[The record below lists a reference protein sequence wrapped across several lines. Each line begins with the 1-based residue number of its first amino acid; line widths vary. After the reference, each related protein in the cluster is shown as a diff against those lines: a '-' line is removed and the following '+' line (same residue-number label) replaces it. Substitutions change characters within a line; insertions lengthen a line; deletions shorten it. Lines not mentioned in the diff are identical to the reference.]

1 MKYSHIALYFLSI
14 FVFFGCSSI
23 SSSTNQE
30 LSLGVVDFYQP
41 TGLHELFAGK
51 LFPYRTEATK
61 EEEKDLSAILYEEL
75 EKKTSYKVQHLSL
88 SHTQGTD
95 ETPLEY
101 WSSLGSSQNLD
112 LLIIPQIM
120 EWKEGEYVREEYL
133 PPKVVIEYYLVDVK
147 EKKVLERSR
156 YYDEYMNTEYDL
168 RYNTPA
174 NGMFFGKRPS
184 RMDLAVDSIYKMLI
198 DFSFVR
204 NRKEKNIF
212 AQ

>member
-120 EWKEGEYVREEYL
+120 EWVKSDSTAPLRHHAVCDMLKVSLTAGRENCGNQT
-133 PPKVVIEYYLVDVK
+133 K
-147 EKKVLERSR
+147 
-156 YYDEYMNTEYDL
+156 DL
-168 RYNTPA
+168 SSFTASPL
-174 NGMFFGKRPS
+174 FFRPS
-184 RMDLAVDSIYKMLI
+184 AKAFKSSNEIP
-198 DFSFVR
+198 FSD
-204 NRKEKNIF
+204 IF
-212 AQ
+212 RVSFAY